1 MSMFKVKRIRE
12 EFFMRARVE
21 SKNFSLLLR
30 RRRRR
35 LIRRQIT
42 RNKNCLR
49 KICDVLS
56 AYLFR
61 TRLFF
66 IDQKLVLEKEIVYDS
81 LLLLSR
87 NTTN

>member
-1 MSMFKVKRIRE
+1 VSMFKVKRIRE

-21 SKNFSLLLR
+21 SKNFSLLL

-87 NTTN
+87 NTN